1 MEEKK
6 IKTTVPYNIFAI
18 VEKDIENFGIT
29 KNGFYNRIFKSLKT
43 RLKEYELKIGKKV
56 KQNIEIRLNINK
68 ENQVD
73 FYNFM
78 NKSGAK
84 TDSEFMRNIIAT
96 YSTFPPY
103 EREKI
108 VFSEKCDLIEEAA
121 AAREKI
127 YIKYRGETR
136 KVEPYFIAHSIE
148 ESHNYLYCWCESKNL
163 YLNYRLSNIEE
174 ASRCSEKQEK
184 FDEEYIKN
192 LKLNFDPFLSYGKTV
207 KAKMGR
213 EGREFYEKVHYNR
226 PKIVSSNGEIY
237 CFECSIPKAKAY
249 FPQFMGKIE
258 ILEPQEL
265 REWFAKELERTLDIY
280 KKGS

>member
-18 VEKDIENFGIT
+18 IEKDIENFGIT
-29 KNGFYNRIFKSLKT
+29 KNGFYNKIFKILKT

-56 KQNIEIRLNINK
+56 KQNVEIRLNLNK
-68 ENQVD
+68 ENQID
-73 FYNFM
+73 FYSFM

-108 VFSEKCDLIEEAA
+108 VFKEKCDLIEQAA
-121 AAREKI
+121 AAKEKI
-127 YIKYRGETR
+127 YITYKGETR
-136 KVEPYFIAHSIE
+136 KIEPYFIAHSIE
-148 ESHNYLYCWCESKNL
+148 ESHNYLFCWCETKKI

-174 ASRCSEKQEK
+174 TRECREKQEK

-192 LKLNFDPFLSYGKTV
+192 LKLNFDPFLSYGKVV
-207 KAKMGR
+207 KAKLGKD
-213 EGREFYEKVHYNR
+213 GKEFYEKVHYNR
-226 PKIVSSNGEIY
+226 PKIISEEGDIFS
-237 CFECSIPKAKAY
+237 FECSIPKAKAY
-249 FPQFMGKIE
+249 FPQFMGRVEIIE
-258 ILEPQEL
+258 PLEL
-265 REWFAKELERTLDIY
+265 REWFKEEMEKTAQMY
-280 KKGS
+280 K